1 MKRSSTSMRKN
12 FLVSESDLV
21 MTNEE
26 ILSQLNN
33 EQRTAAGC
41 HSGPVLVLA
50 GAGTGKTRVITFRI
64 ASMLSQG
71 IAPESILGFTFTN
84 KAAREM
90 RERLAQLVS
99 EDMAKRVTLGTFH
112 SFCIRILRK
121 HISRLGFQTGF
132 TVADESDQQGI
143 FKQALGECGCSYDGF
158 PGGKAFAMIG
168 SWKNRLFTPEKALKN
183 AESSFEATCAHIYEK
198 YRDLMEMQNLIDF
211 DDMLLLTWRLF
222 DEYPDVLQ
230 EYQNRFEYL
239 LVDEY
244 QDTNGAQFEL
254 VKMIAGKKCNLCVVG
269 DDDQSIYSWRGAD
282 VGNILDFP
290 HLFPGTL
297 TVKLEQNYRST
308 SAILEAANTIIGTGV
323 NRHEKRL
330 WSAIGKGEKPK
341 ITMLDRDDQEA
352 EFAAALIRSRKSER
366 PELQWKDFAV
376 LYRSNQ
382 LSRQIEQ
389 ALMSAG
395 IPFRLVGGQQF
406 FQRREIKDA
415 IAYLKLLENPRDDQ
429 SVLRILAAPPRGI
442 GPKAVKELKRRR
454 VEEHMPMMMS
464 LKSADF
470 AKTLTAKG
478 AGELSEMLKAFDNG
492 KELFRNPGNLSG
504 KILNFLQEIGYY
516 NGLQKIY
523 RDHEDSVKRRDNV
536 DEFINAV
543 AQFEKKH
550 GPDVTLSDYLESYSL
565 MEENDRVQEESP
577 DADAVTLSS
586 IHAAKGLEYK
596 VVVQIAMER
605 NIFPHERALEEN
617 GYEEEL
623 RLFYVAVTR
632 AKEELYL
639 TRCRSRMV
647 RGVVRPALPSVFLDL
662 LGKTA
667 ERAEQDELIK
677 CADEETVRK
686 TFEDAIR
693 MLMNPD
699 G

>member
-1 MKRSSTSMRKN
+1 MKS
-12 FLVSESDLV
+12 
-21 MTNEE
+21 EE
-26 ILSQLNN
+26 ILSRLNK
-33 EQRTAAGC
+33 EQRTAAGK
-41 HSGPVLVLA
+41 HTGPVLVLA
-50 GAGTGKTRVITFRI
+50 GAGTGKTRVITYRI
-64 ASMLSQG
+64 ASMLAEG
-71 IAPESILGFTFTN
+71 ILPDSILGLTFTN

-90 RERLAQLVS
+90 RERLAQLVD
-99 EDMAKRVTLGTFH
+99 ENAAQRVTLGTFH

-121 HISRLGFQTGF
+121 HIAKLGFQTGF
-132 TVADESDQQGI
+132 TVADDSDQQGI

-158 PGGKAFAMIG
+158 PAAKVYSMIG
-168 SWKNRLFTPEKALKN
+168 MWKNTLQTPESALKN
-183 AESSFEATCAHIYEK
+183 AQSSFEATAAHVYEK

-211 DDMLLLTWRLF
+211 DDMLLLAWRLF
-222 DEYPDVLQ
+222 TEHPDVLE
-230 EYQNRFEYL
+230 EYQKRYEYL

-254 VKMIAGKKCNLCVVG
+254 VRMIAGKKCNLCVVG

-290 HLFPGTL
+290 QRFPGTL

-308 SAILEAANTIIGTGV
+308 SAILEAANTVIGTGV

-330 WSAIGKGEKPK
+330 WSSLGQGEKPK
-341 ITMLDRDDQEA
+341 IVMLDRDDQEA
-352 EFAAALIRSRKSER
+352 EFAANLIRSRKGER
-366 PELQWKDFAV
+366 PELRWKDFAV

-389 ALMSAG
+389 ALMSAQ
-395 IPFRLVGGQQF
+395 IPYRLVGGQQF

-415 IAYLKLLENPRDDQ
+415 VAYLKLLENPRDDQ
-429 SVLRILAAPPRGI
+429 SVLRILAAPPRGV

-454 VEEHMPMMMS
+454 AEEHIPMMSS
-464 LKSADF
+464 LKSEDF
-470 AKTLTAKG
+470 IKSLTTKGAAETKEMLTAF
-478 AGELSEMLKAFDNG
+478 AEAKAAF
-492 KELFRNPGNLSG
+492 KEPGNLAG
-504 KILNFLQEIGYY
+504 KILSFLQNVGYY
-516 NGLQKIY
+516 SGLQKIY
-523 RDHEDSVKRRDNV
+523 RDHDDSVKRRDNV

-550 GPDVTLSDYLESYSL
+550 GSEVTLTDYLESYSL
-565 MEENDRVQEESP
+565 MEENDRTQEESP

-586 IHAAKGLEYK
+586 IHAAKGLEYP
-596 VVVQIAMER
+596 VVIQIAMER

-662 LGKTA
+662 LGGSA
-667 ERAEQDELIK
+667 EKANEDELVK
-677 CADEETVRK
+677 KADDETVRQ
-686 TFEDAIR
+686 TFEDAIK
-693 MLMNPD
+693 MLMNP
-699 G
+699 

>member
-1 MKRSSTSMRKN
+1 MTSQ
-12 FLVSESDLV
+12 
-21 MTNEE
+21 E

-33 EQRTAAGC
+33 EQRTAAGQ
-41 HSGPVLVLA
+41 HTGPVLVLA

-64 ASMLSQG
+64 ASMLAAG
-71 IAPESILGFTFTN
+71 IAPESILGLTFTN

-90 RERLAQLVS
+90 RERLAQLVDES
-99 EDMAKRVTLGTFH
+99 AAKRVTLGTFH

-121 HISRLGFQTGF
+121 HIAKLGFQTGF
-132 TVADESDQQGI
+132 TIADESDQQGI
-143 FKQALGECGCSYDGF
+143 FKQALGECGCAYDGF
-158 PGGKAFAMIG
+158 PAGKAYTMIG
-168 SWKNRLFTPEKALKN
+168 SWKNRLFTPEKALKS
-183 AESSFEATCAHIYEK
+183 AENSFEATVAHIYEK
-198 YRDLMEMQNLIDF
+198 YRDLLEMQNLIDF
-211 DDMLLLTWRLF
+211 DDMLLLAWRIF
-222 DEYPDVLQ
+222 DEHPDVLK
-230 EYQNRFEYL
+230 EYQTRYEYL

-254 VKMIAGKKCNLCVVG
+254 VRMIAGKTCNLCVVG

-290 HLFPGTL
+290 KLFPGTL

-308 SAILEAANTIIGTGV
+308 SAILEAANTVIGTGV

-330 WSAIGKGEKPK
+330 WSALGAGTKPK
-341 ITMLDRDDQEA
+341 ITLLERDDLEA
-352 EFAAALIRSRKSER
+352 EFAANLIRSRKSER
-366 PELQWKDFAV
+366 PELRWKDFAV

-389 ALMSAG
+389 ALMTAG

-415 IAYLKLLENPRDDQ
+415 VAYLKLLENPRDDQ

-454 VEEHMPMMMS
+454 AEAHIPMMYS
-464 LKSADF
+464 LKNADF
-470 AKTLTAKG
+470 VKTLTSKG
-478 AGELSEMLKAFDNG
+478 SAELNEMLKAFAEAAESF
-492 KELFRNPGNLSG
+492 KTPGNLAG
-504 KILNFLQEIGYY
+504 KILRFLQNAGYY
-516 NGLQKIY
+516 GGLQKIY

-550 GPDVTLSDYLESYSL
+550 GSDVTLSDYLESYSL
-565 MEENDRVQEESP
+565 MEENDRVQEDSP

-586 IHAAKGLEYK
+586 IHAAKGLEYP
-596 VVVQIAMER
+596 VVIQIAMER

-647 RGVVRPALPSVFLDL
+647 RGVVRPALPSVFLEL
-662 LGKTA
+662 LGKSA
-667 ERAEQDELIK
+667 DRAEQDELIK
-677 CADEETVRK
+677 TADDATVRK
-686 TFEDAIR
+686 TFEDAIK
-693 MLMNPD
+693 MLLNPEM
-699 G
+699 